1 MIEADEFWKKV
12 KLRLSELGK
21 NQEWLCLQSEILLG
35 SLRNKIHLHRLPSLD
50 ESMKIIK
57 ALGLSWEEFEGYPDE
72 IKEKALTI
80 PVYDQVFSA
89 GYGQFMPENAEVI
102 DYVAVPK
109 ELRHSADKL
118 GAVYVKGDSMEPTL
132 SNGDIIICD
141 GMGYDGNDGIY
152 AIIYKGSGF
161 VKRLQKD
168 GDYISIIS
176 DNKFYES
183 KHEPGQSEDLKII
196 GKVRYVLHKV

>member
-57 ALGLSWEEFEGYPDE
+57 ALGLSWEEFEVYPDE

>member
-1 MIEADEFWKKV
+1 MEADEFWKKV